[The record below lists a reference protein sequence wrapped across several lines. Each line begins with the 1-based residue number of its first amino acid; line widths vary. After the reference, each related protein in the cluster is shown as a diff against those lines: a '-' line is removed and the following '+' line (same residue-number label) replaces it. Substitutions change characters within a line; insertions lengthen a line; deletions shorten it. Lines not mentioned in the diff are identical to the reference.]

1 MQYKMSP
8 EEYFRKLIEL
18 YFSARE
24 PKYYNPNIYRGRSTS
39 VSSELEDLTA
49 LFIALNNPNNC
60 NYFTDQPIKFE
71 GSTTK
76 YPDIVIQ
83 NDDKLGVI
91 SNLVDTK
98 ADTGWNRDGM
108 LNFCQEWEKRIEAVK
123 GKQTSFS
130 NGKTKKNHNGE
141 FSTNLHYHVVVA
153 SEINS
158 GKKILE
164 DYNIIQEQC
173 KNVSLYILSTGVHPN
188 NYEFSQSEILNKMII
203 RYKEF
208 DRLMLHI
215 TKAE

>member
-24 PKYYNPNIYRGRSTS
+24 PKFYNPNIYRGRSTS

-49 LFIALNNPNNC
+49 LFIALNNPNSC
-60 NYFTDQPIKFE
+60 NYFTDQPVKFE

-83 NDDKLGVI
+83 TNDEGGI
-91 SNLVDTK
+91 IHNLIDTK

-108 LNFCQEWEKRIEAVK
+108 LSFCEEWEKRIASVQ
-123 GKQTSFS
+123 GKETSFS
-130 NGKTKKNHNGE
+130 NGKTKQTHNGK
-141 FSTNLHYHVVVA
+141 FSDKLHYHVVVA
-153 SEINS
+153 TEVNS

-164 DYNIIQEQC
+164 DCKAIKEKC
-173 KNVSLYILSTGVHPN
+173 KNVSLYILSSGVHPN
-188 NYEFSQSEILNKMII
+188 NYGFSQEETLHNIKI
-203 RYKEF
+203 YHEEF
-208 DRLMLHI
+208 DRLMDHI
-215 TKAE
+215 NG